1 MAIAKK
7 IQEMKSRL
15 PDKEGVKQMVKIH
28 DDYKN
33 LASRHKGAL
42 PSLDPLIRNKI
53 IIESQYLPMIDV
65 SLPTV
70 IKTNRLSIH
79 EKILDQHHPHRP
91 GQSAFTKS
99 PSE

>member
-15 PDKEGVKQMVKIH
+15 PNKEGVKQMVKTH
-28 DDYKN
+28 DDYKS

-53 IIESQYLPMIDV
+53 SIESQYWPLIDAP
-65 SLPTV
+65 LPTV
-70 IKTNRLSIH
+70 FKTNRPSIL
-79 EKILDQHHPHRP
+79 ENILDHRHP